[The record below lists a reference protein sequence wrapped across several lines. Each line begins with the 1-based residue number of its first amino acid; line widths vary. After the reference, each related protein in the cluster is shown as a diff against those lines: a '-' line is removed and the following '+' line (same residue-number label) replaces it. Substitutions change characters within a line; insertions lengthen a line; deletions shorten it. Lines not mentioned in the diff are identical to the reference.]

1 MHAPHLLHGNNGY
14 WRVNTEWSLMPRA
27 CHLGPQQRRGYPS
40 QVCWWHCIMV
50 TYTEHHLFLQGKSLG
65 PGPEYLHLNS
75 NTFPCTGR
83 VFKAPPGPGGGG
95 VRHLRHRAAVV
106 LPGRPATAARAPLCG
121 RHLLGRLLPR
131 HQVVSP
137 FSFQSNFRFLCVER
151 VLRDADLRGVGLS
164 GRETAISMNAAAIS
178 LLARDCA

>member
-1 MHAPHLLHGNNGY
+1 
-14 WRVNTEWSLMPRA
+14 
-27 CHLGPQQRRGYPS
+27 
-40 QVCWWHCIMV
+40 
-50 TYTEHHLFLQGKSLG
+50 
-65 PGPEYLHLNS
+65 
-75 NTFPCTGR
+75 
-83 VFKAPPGPGGGG
+83 